1 MTTATFRDP
10 DTGHVKEPGE
20 WRRKGVNGP
29 PIVTDVNGETVK
41 KGTNAGRVKLHTYSR
56 PSNFGKQVENTY
68 NLERWKN
75 RQGVIGM
82 YLAPELLDEMHVLWN
97 QEDHDTA
104 AWKEAVDSIY
114 KRASEAAGGMTAAER
129 GTFGHLLTEDH
140 DLGRSLIT
148 RIEEGEDLGL
158 PPALQ
163 AAIQVAWAK
172 LVDEHF
178 EILAVEA
185 PCVYDHWRVAG
196 TLDRIVRLKHEMT
209 FATPSGPVTFPAGA
223 VVVLD
228 IKTGGLKVAPRT
240 QTPMYWHGYAVQIA
254 AYARSV
260 PYDVDAEKRG
270 TWPWDINPNHAIIAH
285 IDIGA
290 ALDTDVVSARLIY
303 VDLAAGHEAGDLV
316 VEAKAWQKQED
327 VFGTVDCYEVNVP
340 VEVEAEASPAAV
352 ALAEDFE
359 QEQAQRKEAL
369 YARYDKLSQTDQDI
383 FGARAAGIDTS
394 DLDAVEAL
402 LDAIEN
408 PPTTLDLAK
417 KRMADDAKRESDRRL
432 SAEGGP
438 ASEDDVKVFEARW
451 ELGMREHAKKWTGKI
466 VKEAIDAGADFRLS
480 TLNTQRRA
488 DIYCALT
495 EWATTDLYDPKDDA
509 PFRAAIVAAL
519 DGDTAPAGDVMT
531 APLGLLLGELTTT
544 QAAHLRLVVTEIAR
558 DRMALAYTD
567 DGTPTWVPN
576 PNPSTSES
584 ESE

>member
-1 MTTATFRDP
+1 MTATFRDP

-41 KGTNAGRVKLHTYSR
+41 KGTNAGRVKFQTYSR

-68 NLERWKN
+68 NLDRWKN
-75 RQGVIGM
+75 RQGVIGV
-82 YLAPELLDEMHVLWN
+82 YLEPELLDEMHVLWN
-97 QEDHDTA
+97 QPDHDSRQ
-104 AWKEAVDSIY
+104 WKEAVDDIY
-114 KRASEAAGGMTAAER
+114 ARAAIAAGAMAAAER

-140 DLGRSLIT
+140 DLGRSVVT
-148 RIEEGEDLGL
+148 RIVDGEDLGL

-163 AAIQVAWAK
+163 AAIKASWAR

-178 EILAVEA
+178 EVLAVEA

-209 FATPSGPVTFPAGA
+209 FDTPTGPVTFPAGA

-228 IKTGGLKVAPRT
+228 IKTGGLKVAPST
-240 QTPMYWHGYAVQIA
+240 QTPMYWHSYAVQIA

-260 PYDVDAEKRG
+260 PYDVDTEKRG
-270 TWPWDINPNHAIIAH
+270 EWPWPINPDHAIIAH
-285 IDIGA
+285 IDIAG
-290 ALDTDVVSARLIY
+290 ALDTGVLATRLIY
-303 VDLAAGHEAGDLV
+303 VDIAAGHAAGDIVLDC
-316 VEAKAWQKQED
+316 KAWQKQSD
-327 VFGTVDCYEVNVP
+327 VFGVVSSYEHVIDLHDQP
-340 VEVEAEASPAAV
+340 DAETTAEPEPEAHDE
-352 ALAEDFE
+352 
-359 QEQAQRKEAL
+359 RKQKL

-466 VKEAIDAGADFRLS
+466 VKEAIDAGVDFRLS

-567 DGTPTWVPN
+567 DGTPTWMPN